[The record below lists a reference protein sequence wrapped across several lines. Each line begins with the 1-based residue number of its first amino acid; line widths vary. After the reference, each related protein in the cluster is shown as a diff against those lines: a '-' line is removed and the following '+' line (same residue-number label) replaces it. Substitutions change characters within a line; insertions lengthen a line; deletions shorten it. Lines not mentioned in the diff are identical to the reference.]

1 MTVVAISIQRS
12 SIIVGAKTSKEKGG
26 WFDQWV
32 GTILK
37 VKQLISAC
45 LASRS
50 MLSVHLGF
58 CHLIILLVLVV
69 HFSPFPK
76 RMLLRKYRSYSN
88 SFPHLYPLLPSLFL
102 FFSSPRRETLG
113 RDFVSSR
120 ELPGS
125 VGVPIYGVMGF
136 LRERDFSRD

>member
-12 SIIVGAKTSKEKGG
+12 NIIVGAKTSKEKGG
-26 WFDQWV
+26 WFDQLV

-58 CHLIILLVLVV
+58 CHLIILLVLCCA
-69 HFSPFPK
+69 
-76 RMLLRKYRSYSN
+76 
-88 SFPHLYPLLPSLFL
+88 
-102 FFSSPRRETLG
+102 
-113 RDFVSSR
+113 FVTFYQNECYCENTEVSR
-120 ELPGS
+120 LK
-125 VGVPIYGVMGF
+125 
-136 LRERDFSRD
+136 

>member
-45 LASRS
+45 LASHS
-50 MLSVHLGF
+50 MLLVFVISSCLSFVVHL
-58 CHLIILLVLVV
+58 
-69 HFSPFPK
+69 SPFPK
-76 RMLLRKYRSYSN
+76 RMLLLKYRSYSN
-88 SFPHLYPLLPSLFL
+88 SFPSLFL
-102 FFSSPRRETLG
+102 LFSSSLFSSFSLLLGQKLSAETSFAWLAGRNQSLPKFAVFALDSSHFSSPTL
-113 RDFVSSR
+113 
-120 ELPGS
+120 
-125 VGVPIYGVMGF
+125 
-136 LRERDFSRD
+136 

>member
-45 LASRS
+45 LASHS
-50 MLSVHLGF
+50 MLLVFVISSCLSFVVHL
-58 CHLIILLVLVV
+58 
-69 HFSPFPK
+69 SPFPK
-76 RMLLRKYRSYSN
+76 RMLLLKYRSYSN
-88 SFPHLYPLLPSLFL
+88 SFPSLFL
-102 FFSSPRRETLG
+102 FFSSSLFSSFSLLLGEKLSPRLRL
-113 RDFVSSR
+113 
-120 ELPGS
+120 
-125 VGVPIYGVMGF
+125 VPRVAW
-136 LRERDFSRD
+136 

>member
-58 CHLIILLVLVV
+58 CHLIFVFVLCCAFVTFSKTNVTAKIQKLL
-69 HFSPFPK
+69 
-76 RMLLRKYRSYSN
+76 
-88 SFPHLYPLLPSLFL
+88 
-102 FFSSPRRETLG
+102 
-113 RDFVSSR
+113 
-120 ELPGS
+120 
-125 VGVPIYGVMGF
+125 
-136 LRERDFSRD
+136 